1 MRRALSALIVCFS
14 CLTSI
19 GVLSARE
26 YLYLPQAVEEGQP
39 VVGDGVLVR
48 EVLVKKRDNL
58 AKIAKRYTGHDDY
71 YPQILLFNTI
81 KNPRLIH
88 PGDLL
93 RVPVTKRSPKAATPV
108 AAQRSAVAK
117 AAAAATT
124 PTPLA
129 ARPTA
134 PADDNEQAQY
144 ARALATARQGACQ
157 QAVEQ
162 FDGFLSRYPRSPMAS
177 DALLHRADCLL
188 RLSAGR

>member
-1 MRRALSALIVCFS
+1 MRRSLCALLACFW
-14 CLTSI
+14 CLANV
-19 GVLSARE
+19 GPLSARE

-39 VVGDGVLVR
+39 VSGEGVLVR

-93 RVPVTKRSPKAATPV
+93 RVPVTKSSPKAAVP
-108 AAQRSAVAK
+108 AAARHSTVAK
-117 AAAAATT
+117 KT
-124 PTPLA
+124 PPVPSPAPAA
-129 ARPTA
+129 ARPPA
-134 PADDNEQAQY
+134 VADDSEQAQY
-144 ARALATARQGACQ
+144 ARALAAARQGACR

-162 FDGFLSRYPRSPMAS
+162 FDSFLNRYPRSPLAS

-188 RLSAGR
+188 KLSTDR